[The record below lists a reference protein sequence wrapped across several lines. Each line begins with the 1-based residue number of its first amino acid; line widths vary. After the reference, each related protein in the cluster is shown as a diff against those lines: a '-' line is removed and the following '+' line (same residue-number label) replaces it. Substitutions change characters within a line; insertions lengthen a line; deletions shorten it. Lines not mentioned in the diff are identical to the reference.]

1 MSYDIKCH
9 GIPPP
14 PPPPPSPPPTPPSL
28 LPPLVWSQRALSS
41 QGLAYCMRHTLRLE
55 LLLVLSIICSA
66 ILKFIRTPKQSI
78 THVQRVTAFA
88 SW

>member
-1 MSYDIKCH
+1 MTLNVTVS
-9 GIPPP
+9 PPP
-14 PPPPPSPPPTPPSL
+14 PPPRPSPTPIAYFVL
-28 LPPLVWSQRALSS
+28 TACVWCQRTLSS
-41 QGLAYCMRHTLRLE
+41 RGLAYCMRHTLRLE

-66 ILKFIRTPKQSI
+66 ILKFIRTPKQPI

>member
-1 MSYDIKCH
+1 MSYDMKMSRY
-9 GIPPP
+9 
-14 PPPPPSPPPTPPSL
+14 PPSAFPTPNAYFVL
-28 LPPLVWSQRALSS
+28 TACVWCQTTLST

-66 ILKFIRTPKQSI
+66 ILKFIRTPKQPI